1 MGGWENWE
9 IWESWEI
16 LTKLLTFSPSHFL
29 TLTYLFDI
37 QRIGCAAV
45 KGRLSA
51 FKRWPFSVRKTVFRS
66 AVCRLL
72 QSDRKVS
79 ARRKPDFSFLIV
91 NF

>member
-29 TLTYLFDI
+29 TLTYLLDI
-37 QRIGCAAV
+37 QCFGCAAV

-51 FKRWPFSVRKTVFRS
+51 FKR
-66 AVCRLL
+66 
-72 QSDRKVS
+72 
-79 ARRKPDFSFLIV
+79 
-91 NF
+91 